1 MIIPQLDGFYTLLYF
16 TDLIRLIFVKAPK
29 RFIFQCWWKYM
40 PGVKVK
46 ITWPTGDIVVDHNDP
61 RWKDMGGAVWVNLGF
76 SADPNDHYRPWLEK
90 NVGKQGWH
98 WNWTMEDNDAAEN
111 SLTLK
116 VCKNKSKYA
125 TLAAL
130 KWSK

>member
-46 ITWPTGDIVVDHNDP
+46 ITWPAEQP
-61 RWKDMGGAVWVNLGF
+61 
-76 SADPNDHYRPWLEK
+76 ADPNEHYRPWLEQ

-125 TLAAL
+125 TLAAI